1 MPIHNPAY
9 RGWDGRRVG
18 RWSRFWT
25 IAVTGIRRSLRS
37 AWLKRLLFAAFLP
50 LLYFAIPCFLFE
62 QSLREPDQWRMLA
75 GFLRALPENSGLRQQ
90 IGQLPMQPSAAQ
102 IDSLRYDAW
111 SYLLLTM
118 LRYPQSF
125 LMVLVVGIVAP
136 PLISQDLRT
145 RAYLIYF
152 SRPLSRTEYIIGK
165 LAVVA
170 FFLLLISALPTLVL
184 YLVGVLLSPSI
195 DVFLA
200 TWDLPLRVLVGSAVL
215 VIPTTLAAL
224 AISSLTLESR
234 YAGFAWFAVWIIG
247 HVTYSA
253 LTAIPSMEAQR
264 FQRVYEPGWRA
275 LSSPYHTLGNAQSA
289 VFGLATPGA
298 ATTLAF
304 GMLALVSVGSLA
316 ILYRRVQAPMRA

>member
-1 MPIHNPAY
+1 MPIHDASY
-9 RGWDGRRVG
+9 RGWQGDRVG

-25 IAVTGIRRSLRS
+25 ITVTGVRRSLRS
-37 AWLKRLLFAAFLP
+37 PWLKRLMLAAFLP
-50 LLYFAIPCFLFE
+50 LLYFAIPFFLFE
-62 QSLREPDQWRMLA
+62 QSLRDPDHWRML
-75 GFLRALPENSGLRQQ
+75 GVFLRAMPETSGLSQQ
-90 IGQLPMQPSAAQ
+90 ISQLPAVPS
-102 IDSLRYDAW
+102 DEEVETLRYDAW

-152 SRPLSRTEYIIGK
+152 SRPLTRTEYIVGK
-165 LAVVA
+165 FGVVA
-170 FFLLLISALPTLVL
+170 FFLLIISALPALIL
-184 YLVGVLLSPSI
+184 YVVGILLSPS
-195 DVFLA
+195 VGVLHS

-215 VIPTTLAAL
+215 VVPTTLVAL

-253 LTAIPSMEAQR
+253 LTVIPSIEAQR
-264 FQRVYEPGWRA
+264 LQQLYDPGWRQLA
-275 LSSPYHTLGNAQSA
+275 SPYHVLGNAQSA
-289 VFGLATPGA
+289 IFELSQNGSATMPAFLYLAV
-298 ATTLAF
+298 
-304 GMLALVSVGSLA
+304 VSGVALA